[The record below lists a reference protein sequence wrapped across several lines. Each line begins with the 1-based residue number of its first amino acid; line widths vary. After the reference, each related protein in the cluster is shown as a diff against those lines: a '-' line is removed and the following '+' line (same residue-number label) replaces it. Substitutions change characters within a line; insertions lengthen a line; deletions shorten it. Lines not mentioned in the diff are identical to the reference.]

1 MSWDPLQREA
11 LQAMGYVLYAVDAGG
26 GPAPAATPDAFASTA
41 AAGPGEAQLRA
52 LLRAAGRR
60 PDDQAARD
68 LCQGWLRE
76 AGLRD
81 AAARR
86 ALWPRLRALRRT
98 PRA

>member
-11 LQAMGYVLYAVDAGG
+11 LRAMGYVLYAVDTGDG
-26 GPAPAATPDAFASTA
+26 HAATPDAPAPAA

-60 PDDQAARD
+60 PDDAAARD
-68 LCQGWLRE
+68 LCRGWLRD

-81 AAARR
+81 AASRR

-98 PRA
+98 PPA

>member
-11 LQAMGYVLYAVDAGG
+11 LRAMGYVLYAVDTGDGA
-26 GPAPAATPDAFASTA
+26 AATPDAPAS

-60 PDDQAARD
+60 PDDGAARD
-68 LCQGWLRE
+68 LCQGWLRDN
-76 AGLRD
+76 GLRD
-81 AAARR
+81 AASRR

-98 PRA
+98 PRG